1 MIPENPQRPSSSAA
15 AAWPVRIAH
24 NGRAAAADAAF
35 PGRLD
40 AILPAVGFDAALAE
54 IGGWPGYAPTP
65 LAALPG
71 LARRL
76 GLGAIWYKDEG
87 RRFGLG
93 SFKALGGAYAVLRHL
108 AALVE
113 ARTGARPHTA
123 ELIDGRH
130 RAITEAVTVATATD
144 GNHGRSVAWGAR
156 MFGCRCIV
164 YVHATVSEGRCAAIA
179 RFGAELRR
187 IAGNYDESVRRCAAD
202 AAANGWQV
210 ISDTGYDG
218 YMDVPKTVMQGYG
231 VITRETA
238 AQLPPG
244 ARPTHLFI
252 QGGVGGLA
260 AAVAAELWQRLGRDR
275 PRVVVVEPD
284 AADCLYRSA
293 VAGTPT
299 TVPGDLDT
307 LMAGLAAGEVSRAAW
322 PVLEAAASDFVTVPD
337 AAAIAAM
344 RLLAEG
350 IGGDPRLVGG
360 EAGVGGLAGLIAAAA
375 DPAACRALGLDPAA
389 RILLVGSEGDTD
401 PALYR
406 EIVGRDGDAVR
417 AT

>member
-1 MIPENPQRPSSSAA
+1 MTTASPIPPRTLACARCGATFDCNLAGGCWCNDET
-15 AAWPVRIAH
+15 
-24 NGRAAAADAAF
+24 F
-35 PGRLD
+35 RL
-40 AILPAVGFDAALAE
+40 PM
-54 IGGWPGYAPTP
+54 P
-65 LAALPG
+65 
-71 LARRL
+71 
-76 GLGAIWYKDEG
+76 
-87 RRFGLG
+87 
-93 SFKALGGAYAVLRHL
+93 
-108 AALVE
+108 
-113 ARTGARPHTA
+113 
-123 ELIDGRH
+123 
-130 RAITEAVTVATATD
+130 
-144 GNHGRSVAWGAR
+144 
-156 MFGCRCIV
+156 
-164 YVHATVSEGRCAAIA
+164 
-179 RFGAELRR
+179 
-187 IAGNYDESVRRCAAD
+187 
-202 AAANGWQV
+202 
-210 ISDTGYDG
+210 
-218 YMDVPKTVMQGYG
+218 
-231 VITRETA
+231 TA
-238 AQLPPG
+238 A
-244 ARPTHLFI
+244 
-252 QGGVGGLA
+252 
-260 AAVAAELWQRLGRDR
+260 
-275 PRVVVVEPD
+275 

-406 EIVGRDGDAVR
+406 EIVGRAGDAVR